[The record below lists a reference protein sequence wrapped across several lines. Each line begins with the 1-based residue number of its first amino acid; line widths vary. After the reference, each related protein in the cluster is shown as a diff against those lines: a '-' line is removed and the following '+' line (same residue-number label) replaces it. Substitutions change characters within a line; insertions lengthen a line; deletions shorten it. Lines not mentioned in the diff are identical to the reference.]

1 MNLSRRDFIK
11 GAVAT
16 AATLGLTAC
25 GAPADA
31 DTTAAVST
39 AGAAAEA
46 TTAAPAATAAPAETT
61 AAPEPAPAPSADY
74 LTADSYQNMKWKFEV
89 MPAEY
94 PIDESKISKTVT
106 HDIIIVGSGM
116 AGLCTA
122 VSAQESGAD
131 VRVISAGARAIS
143 RGGSN
148 HAIGTKKQKELGIDY
163 TPDTEAGRHAAKVE
177 KHSASCY
184 IDERKWSTW
193 INNSGPAMDW
203 MIEKMASKGLKCC
216 IEPGYVDPDGILT
229 VPAGSHSFYTDEMPF
244 GMLFGAPMCAQ
255 AYADIF
261 TENGGEIDFKT
272 RALYLIRDDNNTGR
286 VSAVVAQNLETQEY
300 VKYCA
305 NKAVVLA
312 TGDFSKDPDMM
323 AKYSPWA
330 WKLYK
335 NAIDT
340 TKVNYDVELAY
351 NGLYA
356 GDGHKMGLWVGA
368 GWQKTYPN
376 APMINCGAQGP
387 TVNSIDNFWGIN
399 LTSDGRRYHNE
410 VTNFSYGAIAILQL
424 PDHIAYSVWDTD
436 YAYIQDKWETFG
448 CSINDENGILPA
460 TPEQLIA
467 GWEANVEAGSYWK
480 ADTIEELVDKM
491 GFTGQARENAIESIA
506 NYSRYAEQGRDEEF
520 HVAPSALHPI
530 KKAPFY
536 ATRTQFGANAM
547 TFLCV
552 TGGLRTNEYMQ
563 VCQDD
568 DMPIDGLFNTG
579 IMTGDYYAGTYNF
592 VMPGQ
597 NLGGVC
603 NCLSYVLGKR
613 LADPDFVFPSGPI
626 NRVSTVED
634 ESIQNDGS
642 AFAAMAG
649 GSDASYADGVY
660 TGVGSGG
667 MGGDITVEVTIK
679 DGAIAGITY
688 KDNET
693 PSIGGEAL
701 PKLVEQA
708 IASNAGAVDAVS
720 QATMTSNAF
729 LAALSDALS
738 QAAQ

>member
-1 MNLSRRDFIK
+1 MSKDLSRRDFLK
-11 GAVAT
+11 GT
-16 AATLGLTAC
+16 AAG
-25 GAPADA
+25 
-31 DTTAAVST
+31 V
-39 AGAAAEA
+39 AGAATMGLLGHILVSAEE
-46 TTAAPAATAAPAETT
+46 PAAE
-61 AAPEPAPAPSADY
+61 AAPETVASSGSSEY
-74 LTADSYQNMKWKFEV
+74 LTAESYANTKWKFEV
-89 MPAEY
+89 MPEEY
-94 PIDESKISKTVT
+94 PIDESKISKTIT
-106 HDIIIVGSGM
+106 HDIIVVGSGM
-116 AGLCTA
+116 SGLCTA
-122 VSAQESGAD
+122 VAAQEDGAD
-131 VRVISAGARAIS
+131 VRIISAGARAIS

-148 HAIGTKKQKELGIDY
+148 HAIGTKKQKELGINY
-163 TPDTEAGRHAAKVE
+163 TPDTEEGRHAAKVE

-193 INNSGPAMDW
+193 INNSGEAMDW
-203 MIEKMASKGLKCC
+203 MIDKMASKGLKVCL
-216 IEPGYVDPDGILT
+216 EPGYKDPDGILT

-261 TENGGEIDFKT
+261 TENGGSIDFKT
-272 RALYLIRDDNNTGR
+272 RGLYLIRDDNNTGR
-286 VSAVVAQNLETQEY
+286 VSAIVAQNLDTGEY
-300 VKYCA
+300 IKYCA
-305 NKAVVLA
+305 NKAIVLA

-335 NAIDT
+335 NALDT

-399 LTSDGRRYHNE
+399 LTSDGKRYHNE
-410 VTNFSYGAIAILQL
+410 VTNFSYGAISLLQL
-424 PDHIAYSVWDTD
+424 PDHIAFSVWDTD

-448 CSINDENGILPA
+448 CSINDENGITGS
-460 TPEQLIA
+460 TPEQMIA
-467 GWEANVEAGSYWK
+467 SWDANAEAGTYWK
-480 ADTIEELVDKM
+480 ADTIEELVDMM
-491 GFTGQARENAIESIA
+491 GFTGQARENAIESIN
-506 NYSRYAEQGRDEEF
+506 NYTKYAEQGRDEEF

-530 KKAPFY
+530 KTAPFY
-536 ATRTQFGANAM
+536 GARTFFGTNAM

-568 DMPIDGLFNTG
+568 DQPIDGLFNTG

-613 LADPDFVFPSGPI
+613 LADDSFTFPSGPI
-626 NRVSTVED
+626 TRVSTVED

-649 GSDASYADGVY
+649 GGDAAYADGVY
-660 TGVGSGG
+660 EGTGEGG
-667 MGGDITVEVTIK
+667 MGGSVTVEVTVQ
-679 DGAIAGITY
+679 DGKVASITY

-693 PSIGGEAL
+693 PEIGGAAL
-701 PKLVEQA
+701 PELVEQA
-708 IASNAGAVDAVS
+708 IASNGFVDGVS
-720 QATMTSNAF
+720 GATMTSTAF
-729 LAALSDALS
+729 QAAVADALAK
-738 QAAQ
+738 AAQ